1 MERRTLGRTG
11 LKISNLTFGTTALD
25 RLGSTDT
32 AEAVAAARLAFEG
45 GINAIELE
53 SGSPVEAFLGD
64 ILQHRSA
71 SDPIHIFSRARSLVS
86 FALPSPHIPVFE
98 AYPGAALRAQTEASL
113 KRLDVERL
121 ACQFIDAWCP
131 EWLEEGDW
139 LETLVRL
146 RDEGKI
152 AAIGISLFDHD
163 VDAGM
168 GAVASGLIDCV
179 EVMFNI
185 FDQGAAGALFRLC
198 QQHGVGVIARAP
210 LYFGGLS
217 RRVHRPQPFAEGD
230 WRHDYFF
237 DDHLAEVR
245 GRARQLE
252 HALEGSGE
260 SVEEVALRFCLSH
273 PAVSTVAVGMST
285 KEQVQ
290 ANLRAAE
297 LGPLDGGRLHSLRA
311 HRWLC

>member
-1 MERRTLGRTG
+1 MERRTLGRSG
-11 LKISNLTFGTTALD
+11 LEISQLTFGTGAFD
-25 RLGSTDT
+25 RAGSTET
-32 AEAVAAARLAFEG
+32 AEAAAAVTLGLAG
-45 GINAIELE
+45 GINAVEVAA
-53 SGSPVEAFLGD
+53 GSAAETFVGD
-64 ILQHRSA
+64 ILQPRSA
-71 SDPIHIFSRARSLVS
+71 SDPIHIFSRARSLVP
-86 FALPSPHIPVFE
+86 FNLPSPHIPVFE
-98 AYPGAALRAQTEASL
+98 AFPGKHLRAQAEASL
-113 KRLDVERL
+113 KSLGAQRL

-146 RDEGKI
+146 REEGKI

-168 GAVASGLIDCV
+168 GAVASGLIDCI

-198 QQHGVGVIARAP
+198 EQHRVGVIARAP

-217 RRVHRPQPFAEGD
+217 RRVRQPRTFAAGD

-237 DDHLAEVR
+237 DDHITEVR
-245 GRARQLE
+245 DRVGHLE
-252 HALEGSGE
+252 DALETTGE
-260 SVEEVALRFCLSH
+260 RLEETALRFCLSH
-273 PAVSTVAVGMST
+273 AAVSTVAVGMRT
-285 KEQVQ
+285 QEQVE
-290 ANLRAAE
+290 ANLRAVE
-297 LGPLDGGRLHSLRA
+297 LGPLDEGRLHTLRG